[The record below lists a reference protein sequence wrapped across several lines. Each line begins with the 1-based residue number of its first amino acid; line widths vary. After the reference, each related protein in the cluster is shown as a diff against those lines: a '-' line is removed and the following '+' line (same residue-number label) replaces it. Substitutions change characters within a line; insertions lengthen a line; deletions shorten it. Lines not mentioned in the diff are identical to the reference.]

1 MKIYVSWESE
11 KIFKTEVEAIDY
23 MVANEI
29 CDNFGEYLSDELEL
43 SVEEI
48 FALGESEKERI
59 CNLYHKYLNE
69 VLQEWC
75 EIVII

>member
-11 KIFKTEVEAIDY
+11 KIFKTEVEARDY
-23 MVANEI
+23 MVTNNI

-48 FALGESEKERI
+48 FALGEFEKESI
-59 CNLYHKYLNE
+59 CNQYHKYLNE

-75 EIVII
+75 EIVEI